1 MKILSRLLPLTFLM
15 PFLALAQQSV
25 SGPGNLGRV
34 TDFFGNITIF
44 MNLTLVP
51 AIFALAFLVFIWGMF
66 KFFIL
71 GGHDTEKQ
79 EEGKSLMLYAIIGFV
94 VMISIWGI
102 VNLIANGFGLSD
114 SRPQN
119 IPSGPGPGVR

>member
-15 PFLALAQQSV
+15 PFLALAQ
-25 SGPGNLGRV
+25 GAPGNLTGVATFLR
-34 TDFFGNITIF
+34 NIVSF
-44 MNLTLVP
+44 MNGVLVP
-51 AIFALAFLVFIWGMF
+51 AIFALAFLMFIWGMF

-114 SRPQN
+114 PRPQN